1 MSNKNNKAKKPD
13 EMDKQLKIEETL
25 PVTAVGIESVKETYP
40 VAMSPHRRIYKWF
53 ARRPTTATRLAVLAS
68 VLPADVSNDQ
78 LLQWMCIGPS
88 NISENIEDYVV
99 KKDSSER
106 KQGHSVT
113 DHFGYDYPNQ
123 RTPSSAELEEMHSI
137 IRDYWGGEAPT
148 IIDPTAGGGTIP
160 LEALRYDFPTISNEL
175 NPVAWILNKVIL
187 EYSTSVGSIEDEV
200 RHWLDEIHNE
210 VETEISEYFPERGG
224 VPPSVY
230 FRAYS
235 ITCPSCGKPLP
246 LSNSWEFN
254 NQQNKA
260 IQFDV
265 DDGELSFQVVDTDDY
280 SGWNPKQGTVSN
292 SEAECPHCGVVTERD
307 TLVDKFKNEEFDY
320 EVCGVRFA
328 EEVEGTKYH
337 SPRKED
343 YEAIAKAQEEIKS
356 DLELATLLNTN
367 RFEGRSDR
375 AIPYGI
381 TKWRD
386 LYSPRQFLTHATFLR
401 KFSEVKGEIL
411 EKYPDEQAEVILVL
425 LSFIGTK
432 MIDRNSRLEP
442 IEPNRGCPNNMLG
455 NNNFAFQ
462 WNFGE
467 TNLLA
472 GSFSYKDEASKILDN
487 YEQVVDFTGGEHT
500 QKPIVNNGDASN
512 LPFENESVGAVV
524 IDPPYGDNVM
534 YAELADS
541 LYVWLKEYL
550 NDLFPDAFSNSETN
564 KQDEAVEN
572 PSKISNKKDSSKRDL
587 ARKEYEAKMGEIFS
601 ESYRVLE
608 SDGVIT
614 VFFTDKETAAWDSLT
629 SGLIDAGFTVTATHT
644 ITSENPGRVG
654 TQGRASADSSLLL
667 TCRKPTDSQSESQ
680 IPSLWSDIKNETR
693 EAARNKAEELL
704 DSELNLTKTDMI
716 ISAFGPTLRVFT
728 ENYPVVDKHDNT
740 IRPEKA
746 LEEARSAVV
755 EVIVDRELK
764 DSLDGVD
771 SLSRW
776 YILCYLVY
784 ETETISYDEARQL
797 GLGVG
802 VDIDDIKTTTKIWSK
817 SRDKLTLKGQGYRV
831 RDYDALE
838 AGEKR
843 RKRAYPVD
851 PRSESF
857 AYAIDAVHAT
867 LNVLEAKGSDF
878 AWNWIN
884 ERNLQ
889 EQENYR
895 RTIKSS
901 LQCLPKDES
910 DYKSLKNLISG
921 ETGELLDIDTSI
933 VGSRGDKDSE
943 KRTTLQ
949 DF

>member
-1 MSNKNNKAKKPD
+1 MSENNKTIEDSD
-13 EMDKQLKIEETL
+13 EMNKRLKIEEAL

-78 LLQWMCIGPS
+78 LLKWMCIGPS
-88 NISENIEDYVV
+88 NVSENIEDYVV

-106 KQGHSVT
+106 KKGHSVT
-113 DHFGYDYPNQ
+113 EHFGYDYPNQ
-123 RTPSSAELEEMHSI
+123 RTPSNTDLEEMHSI
-137 IRDYWGGEAPT
+137 IREHWGGNKPT

-160 LEALRYDFPTISNEL
+160 LEALRYGFPTISNEL

-187 EYSTSVGSIEDEV
+187 EYSTSVGTIEDEV
-200 RHWLDEIHNE
+200 RHWLEEIHRE
-210 VETEISEYFPERGG
+210 VEKEIKEFFPERGG
-224 VPPSVY
+224 IPPSVY

-260 IQFDV
+260 IKFDL
-265 DDGELSFQVVDTDDY
+265 DDGELRFKVVDTDAHRN
-280 SGWNPKQGTVSN
+280 WNPKQGTVSN

-307 TLVDKFKNEEFDY
+307 TLVTKFKNGEYDY

-328 EEVEGTKYH
+328 EEVEGSKYH
-337 SPRKED
+337 SPRNED
-343 YEAIAKAQEEIKS
+343 YEAIAKAREAIES
-356 DLELATLLNTN
+356 DLELSTLLTTD

-381 TKWRD
+381 TRWRD
-386 LYSPRQFLTHATFLR
+386 LYSPRQFLTHATFLK
-401 KFSEVKGEIL
+401 KFSEVKEQIRS
-411 EKYPDEQAEVILVL
+411 EYPEQQSEAILVL

-472 GSFSYKDEASKILDN
+472 GSFSYKDEADKILEN
-487 YEQVVDFTGGEHT
+487 YEQVVDFTEGEYT
-500 QKPIVNNGDASN
+500 QTPVVNNGDASD
-512 LPFENESVGAVV
+512 LPFEDESVGAVV

-550 NDLFPDAFSNSETN
+550 NDVFPDAFSSSETN

-572 PSKISNKKDSSKRDL
+572 PSKISGGNNSSKRDL
-587 ARKEYEAKMGEIFS
+587 ARQDYEEKMGEIFT
-601 ESYRVLE
+601 EAYRVLE

-629 SGLIDAGFTVTATHT
+629 NGLIDAGFTVTATHT

-667 TCRKPTDSQSESQ
+667 TCRKPGVAKRESQ
-680 IPSLWSDIKNETR
+680 VPSLWDDIKSETR
-693 EAARNKAEELL
+693 EAARNKAQELL
-704 DSELNLTKTDMI
+704 DSDLNLTKTDMI

-728 ENYPVVDKHDNT
+728 ENYPVVDKHDNE

-755 EVIVDRELK
+755 EVLVHRELE

-784 ETETISYDEARQL
+784 ETGTISYDEARQL

-802 VDIDDIKTTTKIWSK
+802 VNIDDVKTSTKIWSK
-817 SRDKLTLKGQGYRV
+817 SRDKLTLKGQEYRV

-851 PRSESF
+851 PRSDSF
-857 AYAIDAVHAT
+857 TYAIDAVHAT
-867 LNVLEAKGSDF
+867 LNILETKGSDF
-878 AWNWIN
+878 AWNWIS
-884 ERNLQ
+884 ERSLQ
-889 EQENYR
+889 EQEAYT
-895 RTIKSS
+895 RTIKSL
-901 LQCLPKDES
+901 LQCLPES
-910 DYKSLKNLISG
+910 ENDYQALKNLVSG
-921 ETGELLDIDTSI
+921 ETGDLLNIDTSI
-933 VGSRGDKDSE
+933 IKSRANNDPGS
-943 KRTTLQ
+943 RTTLQ